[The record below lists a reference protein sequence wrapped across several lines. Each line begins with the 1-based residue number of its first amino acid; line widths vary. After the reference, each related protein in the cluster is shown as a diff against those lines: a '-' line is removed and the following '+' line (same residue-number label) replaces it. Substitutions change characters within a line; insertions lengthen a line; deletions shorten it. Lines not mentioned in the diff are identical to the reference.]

1 MIKEQ
6 RDGLISRKCKT
17 SKKIKVKEEINAHL
31 ERHVDVIK
39 EEVLIAKKILRDP
52 NLS

>member
-6 RDGLISRKCKT
+6 RDGFKAEYVKHQ
-17 SKKIKVKEEINAHL
+17 KEIKVRDEINAHL